1 MKGASL
7 YRLYRNELVRVW
19 VVGFDLGQ
27 ASKEEAVEK
36 VRYQPEA
43 SVRLYPK
50 RPKGRIQRP
59 YFCAR
64 PTNHLATNTAD
75 N

>member
-1 MKGASL
+1 VA
-7 YRLYRNELVRVW
+7 
-19 VVGFDLGQ
+19 GFDLGQ

-50 RPKGRIQRP
+50 RQKKGRIQRP
-59 YFCAR
+59 FFYAR
-64 PTNHLATNTAD
+64 SANMTASRIAE